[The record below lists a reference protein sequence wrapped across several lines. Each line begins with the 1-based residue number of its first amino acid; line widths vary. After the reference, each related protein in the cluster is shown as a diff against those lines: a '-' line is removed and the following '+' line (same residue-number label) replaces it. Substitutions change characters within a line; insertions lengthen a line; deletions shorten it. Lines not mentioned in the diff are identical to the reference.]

1 MWWRINVSKGLL
13 NHALCVTPWTSSC
26 RPLGLSQNTLLWQV
40 RRVLCVPLMNKEVF
54 WSRSCLNFEHF
65 PKFSPTQWLR
75 FLAWNQPVF
84 PPVPLLFWSSLLR
97 FISLYPIHFLTEMNC
112 VKGEDTKK
120 HVFLQWCSLSH
131 KSTLALRLMPSFKH
145 PVIDG
150 SWDLTVQWVPAGPG
164 FTAPHRNAWT
174 IWHSNWSLQIYRS
187 SCTTA
192 ETTPPCSST
201 A

>member
-1 MWWRINVSKGLL
+1 MKS
-13 NHALCVTPWTSSC
+13 AS
-26 RPLGLSQNTLLWQV
+26 LS
-40 RRVLCVPLMNKEVF
+40 
-54 WSRSCLNFEHF
+54 
-65 PKFSPTQWLR
+65 
-75 FLAWNQPVF
+75 
-84 PPVPLLFWSSLLR
+84 PVPLLFWSSLLR

-145 PVIDG
+145 PVING

-201 A
+201 GYQLRPRKSAPPFRLGLQLQHTILELFYFPFCCPFFARDFHLYLSFLFPFYSLVCRCNHSAGSFQPPYLSIHDIIIF